1 MTSVWE
7 QGLALP
13 SFSPLDGDRQTDVL
27 IIGGGL
33 TGVLFVY
40 MLRQAGVDCL
50 LLEAKTVLSG
60 VTKHT
65 TAKITCQHGAMYD
78 LLIRRFG
85 LERAQQY
92 LAANREALERYAA
105 LCRTID
111 CDFVRQDSFVYS
123 LRDRQKMEA
132 EAAALQ
138 RLGVAS
144 VLTQETPL
152 PFPVAGAVG
161 VPKQAQFHP
170 LKFAAAILPG
180 LPLCEHTP
188 VRELVGTTALTDHG
202 RVRAK
207 RIIVATHFPFLNKH
221 GFYFVKMYQQRAYVA
236 ALQNVPPV
244 TGMWVDEAPD
254 GLSFRQYG
262 DRLLLGGGGHRT
274 GKPGG
279 GQAAPDAFA
288 DRYYPG
294 ARVTHRWATQ
304 DCMTLDAVPYI
315 GRYSAGTEELYVA
328 TGYNKWGM
336 TSSMAAA
343 MILTDRMQGRVS
355 PYADVFSPQRSI
367 WRPQLFVNMGESVR
381 GLLTPAKKRCPHLG
395 CALTWNAAEHTWD
408 CPCHGSRFTKEGG
421 LLDGPATDD
430 LKK

>member
-33 TGVLFVY
+33 TGVLCAY

-60 VTKHT
+60 VTKYT
-65 TAKITCQHGAMYD
+65 TAKITFQHGLMYD
-78 LLIRRFG
+78 TLIRRFG
-85 LERAQQY
+85 LDRARQY
-92 LAANREALERYAA
+92 LAANCEALERYAA

-138 RLGVAS
+138 RLGAAS

-152 PFPVAGAVG
+152 PFAVAGAVG

-188 VRELVGTTALTDHG
+188 VRELAGTTALTDHG

-244 TGMWVDEAPD
+244 AGMWVDEAPD
-254 GLSFRQYG
+254 GFSFRQYG

-279 GQAAPDAFA
+279 GQAALDAFA
-288 DRYYPG
+288 DQYYPG

-304 DCMTLDAVPYI
+304 DCMTLDGVPYI
-315 GRYSAGTEELYVA
+315 GRYSAGTEGLYVA

-343 MILTDRMQGRVS
+343 TILTDAVQGRAS

-421 LLDGPATDD
+421 LLDGPATGD
-430 LKK
+430 LPK